1 MNTSLYQLS
10 TEYEEAAHKMLDA
23 GYDDQTIA
31 DTLEGLSGDFN
42 EKAESVAKFIRNLEA
57 ASAARSAEA
66 KRLTDEA
73 KAIDKKIDGIKQ
85 YLLTSMQRTGIEKVS
100 GQLFV
105 ISLQNNPASV
115 HVTDESLIPH
125 DYWKQPEPPPPS
137 LDKNLIK
144 QAIKDGHTVPG
155 VELKQS
161 QRVSIK

>member
-31 DTLEGLSGDFN
+31 DTLEGLSGEFN
-42 EKAESVAKFIRNLEA
+42 DKAESVTKFIRNLEA

-66 KRLTDEA
+66 KRLADEA
-73 KAIDKKIDGIKQ
+73 KAIDKKIEGIKQ

-115 HVTDESLIPH
+115 HVTDESLIPR

-155 VELKQS
+155 AELKQS